1 MVGEQLELTFGITFD
16 CADARVQARFWAL
29 ALGYV
34 EAPPPEGWS
43 TWEAFLTD
51 HGVPVE
57 EWADGAALC
66 PASGQ
71 GPTIG
76 FLRVPEP
83 KTVKNRVH
91 LDLKV
96 SGGRHVD
103 QALRDA
109 RIRAKQSELS
119 NAGATTQREVWVE
132 DRLDHLLML
141 DPEGNEFCIV

>member
-1 MVGEQLELTFGITFD
+1 MVREQRELWFGITFD
-16 CADARVQARFWAL
+16 CDDARVQARFWAL

-34 EAPPPEGWS
+34 EAPAPEGWS

-51 HGVPVE
+51 QGVPVE
-57 EWADGAALC
+57 EWAYGAALC
-66 PASGQ
+66 PASGL
-71 GPTIG
+71 GPTIS

-83 KTVKNRVH
+83 KTAKNRVH

-103 QALRDA
+103 QSLRET
-109 RIRAKQSELS
+109 RIRDKQSELS
-119 NAGATTQREVWVE
+119 NAGATTHREVRVD
-132 DRLDHLLML
+132 DRLDHLVML